1 MSASSASSP
10 RRRVA
15 DIIDLDRY
23 MRSAVKPSRDYRE
36 HFVVDAGGVDRA
48 PHYSSGCS
56 DSSALPP
63 ALTPALTPAP
73 AHRTAPSTHN
83 KRFSH
88 DSGLSDG
95 SYVRRRQKS
104 HRRKP
109 DVLSKQRDQPLPPY
123 SSPSVREF
131 RVACEKALR
140 EQQEQ
145 IARVAELCERLA
157 QPAPGGDRDAAQRAR
172 VEKTGHRSRA
182 GQKEKAGDSSDT
194 SDLSSSSSSQ
204 VRRKDKRRSESCK
217 TYKIIM
223 SKLDELNRLF
233 AARRATSPAPARC
246 PSPCPSP
253 PRRAVSS
260 RSVSVCDKVV
270 ATEPLNRNVNRAVT
284 PTVQTVLTPR
294 DQRCSE
300 YAASVDGLSL
310 EASGPPARRSE
321 RGARCLTITIWTI
334 LFTSTSKPSACKRST
349 PARSARP
356 RAAASPR
363 HTTVARIMR
372 CIRNM
377 CSMRGMN
384 SMRHIHRER
393 ALCSTRAMRSPRA
406 MCSTRAMCSPRAM
419 CSTRA
424 MRNARAMRSATAMRS
439 ARVCARRVA
448 ATGAR
453 CAATC
458 RRCSELDSSS
468 INVVYLL
475 RNKLCLSFAA
485 FFFLRDVI

>member
-300 YAASVDGLSL
+300 YAASVDGRSVLRGQRS
-310 EASGPPARRSE
+310 ASSKERARSPLPHNYDLDNPIHFYEQAKRLQALHASPQRSPARRSE
-321 RGARCLTITIWTI
+321 PATHDSCEDHAVHSKYVQYAGYEQHAPYTQRESSVQHESHAQPESYVQHESHVQPESYVQHESYAERESHAKCDSHAERASVCAACRGYW
-334 LFTSTSKPSACKRST
+334 
-349 PARSARP
+349 
-356 RAAASPR
+356 
-363 HTTVARIMR
+363 
-372 CIRNM
+372 
-377 CSMRGMN
+377 
-384 SMRHIHRER
+384 R
-393 ALCSTRAMRSPRA
+393 ALCRHLPA
-406 MCSTRAMCSPRAM
+406 
-419 CSTRA
+419 
-424 MRNARAMRSATAMRS
+424 
-439 ARVCARRVA
+439 
-448 ATGAR
+448 
-453 CAATC
+453 
-458 RRCSELDSSS
+458 
-468 INVVYLL
+468 LL
-475 RNKLCLSFAA
+475 RTRLF
-485 FFFLRDVI
+485 